1 MKERLLM
8 SNTYDVIQRQRKERN
23 LLQREM
29 EAEER
34 YLHVLSLTYK
44 DTCQSGIGKN
54 NSQSISIQLN
64 HWIKSMSKK
73 EQLSS
78 LLFVSLDKSLEKFE
92 KYVLDKYSSNKSKSA
107 EFKSLFNNDDYRND
121 CKRIMIHKI
130 YDFKLDETINNL
142 ESGFVSPKA
151 HSIVAFNQQRK
162 EIRSAAHEGMAS
174 AYKRLNGPVLPDDLE
189 DMMYNTFERVF
200 NKHLG
205 DLFEINKNQIDSRDH
220 LRLLK

>member
-1 MKERLLM
+1 M
-8 SNTYDVIQRQRKERN
+8 SNTYDLIQRQRKERN
-23 LLQREM
+23 LLQKEM

-34 YLHVLSLTYK
+34 YLHVLSLTYR
-44 DTCQSGIGKN
+44 DTCQSSIGEN

-92 KYVLDKYSSNKSKSA
+92 KYVLDKYSSNRSKA
-107 EFKSLFNNDDYRND
+107 AKFKSLFNNQNYRDD
-121 CKRIMIHKI
+121 CKRIMIHKV

-174 AYKRLNGPVLPDDLE
+174 AYKKLNGPVLPDDLE
-189 DMMYNTFERVF
+189 EMMYSTFERVF
-200 NKHLG
+200 NKHLSE
-205 DLFEINKNQIDSRDH
+205 LFSVNKNQLNERDDLH
-220 LRLLK
+220 LKLLK